1 MPSRFKKRRHCLPF
15 NKSRSQ
21 LLSNNVQNSTS
32 KGLFWP
38 AWLAFEREGKGSFR
52 REKNARGARVRGE
65 FGSRKSEVGS
75 RKKISCEQ
83 RFLSCMA
90 LSAYE
95 VVRVAVTY
103 SILLQ

>member
-1 MPSRFKKRRHCLPF
+1 MPSRFKKRRHCLAF

-38 AWLAFEREGKGSFR
+38 AWWAFEREGKGSFR
-52 REKNARGARVRGE
+52 REKNARGARVGGE

-75 RKKISCEQ
+75 RKSEKDIL
-83 RFLSCMA
+83 RA
-90 LSAYE
+90 E
-95 VVRVAVTY
+95 V
-103 SILLQ
+103 SLLHGS

>member
-52 REKNARGARVRGE
+52 REKNARGARVG
-65 FGSRKSEVGS
+65 GGIRKSEVGS

>member
-38 AWLAFEREGKGSFR
+38 AWWAFEREGKGSFR
-52 REKNARGARVRGE
+52 REKNARGARVG
-65 FGSRKSEVGS
+65 GGGNSEVGS
-75 RKKISCEQ
+75 RKSEKDIL
-83 RFLSCMA
+83 RA
-90 LSAYE
+90 E
-95 VVRVAVTY
+95 V
-103 SILLQ
+103 SLLHGS

>member
-38 AWLAFEREGKGSFR
+38 AWWAFEREGKGSFR
-52 REKNARGARVRGE
+52 REKNARGARVGGE
-65 FGSRKSEVGS
+65 FGS